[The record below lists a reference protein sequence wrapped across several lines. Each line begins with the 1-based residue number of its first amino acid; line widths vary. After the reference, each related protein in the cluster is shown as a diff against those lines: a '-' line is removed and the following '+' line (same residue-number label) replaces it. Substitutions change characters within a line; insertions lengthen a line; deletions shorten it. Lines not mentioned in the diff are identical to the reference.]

1 MYNNTLTF
9 VVQARKVEVSLEL
22 TEESKAVLR
31 GATIHVDETR
41 MAQVMRNLLSNAL
54 KFTPA
59 GGTVRVAAEEVCEHR
74 HRRRSSLFGGTAA
87 EDYGHTFLRIRV
99 VDTGAGISQ
108 VCSIALTLT

>member
-59 GGTVRVAAEEVCEHR
+59 GGTVRVEAECVTDTIT
-74 HRRRSSLFGGTAA
+74 SSDGTVS
-87 EDYGHTFLRIRV
+87 GPVPLLRVRV
-99 VDTGAGISQ
+99 VDSGAGLSPVVHIT
-108 VCSIALTLT
+108 SILF